1 MTTTTI
7 NRSGTHGGLSL
18 RLVPDYLGRI
28 AGSVVGYMNR
38 ARAERQLEALDDRLL
53 ADIGVS
59 RSEGSPYGLGQ
70 EPPIRNSNVASPGQ
84 AR

>member
-7 NRSGTHGGLSL
+7 NRSGTHGGLLL

-28 AGSVVGYMNR
+28 AGSVVGYMHR

-59 RSEGSPYGLGQ
+59 RSE
-70 EPPIRNSNVASPGQ
+70 IRQMVWGKSLQ
-84 AR
+84 

>member
-1 MTTTTI
+1 MSVQIQEMTMTTTTI

-59 RSEGSPYGLGQ
+59 RSE
-70 EPPIRNSNVASPGQ
+70 IRHMVWGKSLQ
-84 AR
+84 